1 MQKIGEYN
9 KAFTEVYT
17 ILKFLNIEEYKK
29 IPKDIIEVIETNRD
43 LEYEF
48 IYNEKAELQEQKIL
62 VETKAVLF
70 NIFRDYLATEE
81 QRKKIKKIQMEDRLK
96 LEREKQKLY
105 NTNVFMNKSVELNN
119 TSNQNEKLETNLQI
133 IKHKENIFI
142 KIIKYIK
149 NLIKK

>member
-9 KAFTEVYT
+9 KAFKEVYT

-96 LEREKQKLY
+96 LEREKQELY